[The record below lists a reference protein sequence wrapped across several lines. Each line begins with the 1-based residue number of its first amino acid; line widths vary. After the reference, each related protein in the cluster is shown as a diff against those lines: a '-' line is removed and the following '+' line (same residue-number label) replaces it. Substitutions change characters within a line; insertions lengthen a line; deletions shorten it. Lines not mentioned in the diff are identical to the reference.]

1 VVGEA
6 LFNKVRAETFSVGR
20 IVVKHL
26 ELTGPLTL
34 PKGLELE
41 VNYDAEGAVRSALVR
56 GPQAMLVTVL
66 PKGTTAE
73 FDASASTFTLP
84 FAPDISLTTF
94 AAKGTLTPQ
103 GLSVQDWSGQVFN
116 GTLSG
121 TANVTWGDSW
131 TIEGALTARNLNAAV
146 FAPAL
151 LSDGKGEGSGKFSMR
166 GEPGKLANRI
176 DGSFTVSRGV
186 LGSIDLAKAI
196 QSQGKTSQGRTLFNE
211 MNGQVVYD
219 RGAVALRGV
228 TIAAGQLNAGASV
241 DISQSGALSGRV
253 VADVKIASQLQRA
266 TLNLGGNLQEPQ
278 VRN

>member
-1 VVGEA
+1 
-6 LFNKVRAETFSVGR
+6 
-20 IVVKHL
+20 
-26 ELTGPLTL
+26 
-34 PKGLELE
+34 
-41 VNYDAEGAVRSALVR
+41 
-56 GPQAMLVTVL
+56 
-66 PKGTTAE
+66 
-73 FDASASTFTLP
+73 
-84 FAPDISLTTF
+84 
-94 AAKGTLTPQ
+94 
-103 GLSVQDWSGQVFN
+103 
-116 GTLSG
+116 
-121 TANVTWGDSW
+121 
-131 TIEGALTARNLNAAV
+131 V

-151 LSDGKGEGSGKFSMR
+151 LSEGKGEGSGKFSMR
-166 GEPGKLANRI
+166 GAPGKLAESSRL